1 MNSPKSKV
9 QSPESKAK
17 NGKRTR
23 YARTTKEIARAL
35 GLKTTPKQR
44 TEVGEWR
51 QRDDFPTKTPKGWLV
66 EDLRVFFDKITPEL
80 ALRKF
85 RAQLADPESKL
96 SPSEFNKLVELSAG
110 AVQSTVA
117 ARPETGTRPLMP
129 ATPPEIVQGLTRLAT
144 WIQSVYQIPCS
155 KQTIK
160 NWQTEVPPFPGAE
173 SADYRYR
180 WSLVSA
186 WVERYKVKPMAGHQN
201 YADLLIKLE
210 PERIQGEL
218 EEIAHDRMLRAVDA
232 GQYLKKGDVA
242 RACQGLGKT
251 INGIINNRLELRL
264 RVAAIERFA
273 QKAEIWKAES
283 RNLTEGQ
290 VAGVVD
296 VFCELGR
303 ETSAALKAELRTALN
318 QLGSEPEKPLMDTDN
333 SEVSSGAKTP

>member
-160 NWQTEVPPFPGAE
+160 NWQTEVPPFPASE

-180 WSLVSA
+180 WATVSA
-186 WVERYKVKPMAGHQN
+186 WVERYKVKPMAGSHN
-201 YADLLIKLE
+201 MAELLVKLE

-251 INGIINNRLELRL
+251 VNGIINNRLELRM
-264 RVAAIERFA
+264 RVAALERFKE
-273 QKAEIWKAES
+273 KAETLKAEM
-283 RNLTEGQ
+283 LKGEEAVGGFA
-290 VAGVVD
+290 VEI
-296 VFCELGR
+296 FCALGR
-303 ETSAALKAELRTALN
+303 ETAAALKAELRTALN
-318 QLGSEPEKPLMDTDN
+318 QLGSEQDEQHET
-333 SEVSSGAKTP
+333 